1 MFPIN
6 NRLNKQVDGCSMGG
20 SISVVF
26 LDIYVLKMEE
36 DIVIPANS
44 IFYQPYVGDAYA
56 RRKNNRFKLIP
67 QEH

>member
-1 MFPIN
+1 
-6 NRLNKQVDGCSMGG
+6 MGG
-20 SISVVF
+20 PNSVVF
-26 LDIYVLKMEE
+26 LDIYVFKMEE

-44 IFYQPYVGDAYA
+44 IFYQPYVGDTDA

>member
-1 MFPIN
+1 
-6 NRLNKQVDGCSMGG
+6 MGG
-20 SISVVF
+20 PISVVF
-26 LDIYVLKMEE
+26 LDIYVFKMEE

-67 QEH
+67 LEH

>member
-1 MFPIN
+1 MRPITQECVFPIN
-6 NRLNKQVDGCSMGG
+6 KMGG
-20 SISVVF
+20 PISVVF
-26 LDIYVLKMEE
+26 LDIYVFKMEE